1 MTCLGVN
8 VKLRK
13 YFRGFISS
21 FAAQSHIHSTSSLL
35 HRSLLEAQKFQ
46 ICTAAKITQWTC
58 VCVCVRV
65 RRSEDRICVYKL
77 PICREQTMR
86 FLKCCHFPHS
96 RRSTDH
102 VVVGPDTQQLNLQ
115 AVSRVNLRKLIWQ
128 LHRKKYLLL
137 RAFFNAHSELMFTV
151 QCSIPSIGLL
161 TLSMRETEAQQ
172 GTITAFFNP
181 Q

>member
-1 MTCLGVN
+1 MTYLGVN

-21 FAAQSHIHSTSSLL
+21 FAAKSHIHSTSSLL

-58 VCVCVRV
+58 VCVCVCVRV
-65 RRSEDRICVYKL
+65 CVCVWRSEDRICVYKL

-96 RRSTDH
+96 RHSTDH
-102 VVVGPDTQQLNLQ
+102 VVVGPDTQQLNMQ
-115 AVSRVNLRKLIWQ
+115 AVSWVNLRKLIGQ
-128 LHRKKYLLL
+128 LYRKKYLLL
-137 RAFFNAHSELMFTV
+137 RALFNVHSELMFIV
-151 QCSIPSIGLL
+151 KW
-161 TLSMRETEAQQ
+161 LSMRETEAQQ

-181 Q
+181 